1 MTFDGTRVD
10 TDELAA
16 FSRGAL
22 DRAGRTTTAADTVA
36 GTHLGSDMLGA
47 FSLAFL
53 DSARADQT
61 ETVSLPNRTSGE
73 RDANQPQVRDQ
84 AEPSFPTQPTH

>member
-1 MTFDGTRVD
+1 
-10 TDELAA
+10 
-16 FSRGAL
+16 
-22 DRAGRTTTAADTVA
+22 
-36 GTHLGSDMLGA
+36 MLGA